1 MKCIKTIQA
10 HDDWVEK
17 AIILTSGKV
26 VTIGLDS
33 IIKVWDIDKD
43 IKKPLAIL
51 GEHTAG
57 VTDVIEFSKNK
68 IISISKDKTIRK

>member
-1 MKCIKTIQA
+1 MKCIKTIEA

-17 AIILTSGKV
+17 AIILSSGKV

-33 IIKVWDIDKD
+33 IIKIWDIDKNT
-43 IKKPLAIL
+43 KKPLIML
-51 GEHTAG
+51 IEHTSG

-68 IISISKDKTIRK
+68 IIRKRIILL